1 MDYEKRKRSLVNVAF
16 GGMILLAVYLAIK
29 YVFGLMTPFLLAFIF
44 AYVLH
49 RPAVWIAG
57 KAGVAYKPMALILVL
72 LFYCV
77 IVLLAALLGANLVS
91 NTIKL
96 VSALP
101 EFYTTKIVPALSSL
115 FNRMEQ
121 ALSGLDPV
129 ILEGLNTLGDRYVET
144 LGQMVSSISM
154 ELVSLLS
161 GLASSLPALFVKIV
175 LMIISTFFIAGDY
188 DHLMGFAARQLPAK
202 AKALIRQIN
211 AYVVGTLLVCIRS
224 YLLIMSITFVELAVG
239 LTVLRIPYSVLIALL
254 ISVFDI
260 LPVLGTG
267 GIMIPWVVIDVIL
280 GNYSLAL
287 GLLVLY
293 LIITVI
299 RNIIEP
305 KIVGKQIGLH
315 PVITL
320 ASMFVGVQLLG
331 VWGLF
336 GFPIGLSLLRH
347 LNDTGTVK
355 IFR

>member
-16 GGMILLAVYLAIK
+16 GGMILLTVYLAIK

-77 IVLLAALLGANLVS
+77 IGLLAALLGANLVS

-211 AYVVGTLLVCIRS
+211 G
-224 YLLIMSITFVELAVG
+224 
-239 LTVLRIPYSVLIALL
+239 
-254 ISVFDI
+254 
-260 LPVLGTG
+260 
-267 GIMIPWVVIDVIL
+267 
-280 GNYSLAL
+280 
-287 GLLVLY
+287 
-293 LIITVI
+293 
-299 RNIIEP
+299 
-305 KIVGKQIGLH
+305 
-315 PVITL
+315 
-320 ASMFVGVQLLG
+320 
-331 VWGLF
+331 
-336 GFPIGLSLLRH
+336 
-347 LNDTGTVK
+347 
-355 IFR
+355 

>member
-16 GGMILLAVYLAIK
+16 GGLIILAVYLAVK
-29 YVFGLMTPFLLAFIF
+29 YLFGMVSPFLLAFLF
-44 AYVLH
+44 AYGLH
-49 RPAVWIAG
+49 RPAVWAG
-57 KAGVAYKPMALILVL
+57 NKTGLGYKPMALLMVL

-77 IVLLAALLGANLVS
+77 IGLLAALLGVNLVS
-91 NTIKL
+91 NTVKL

-101 EFYTTKIVPALSSL
+101 DFYTSRMAPTLSSL
-115 FNRMEQ
+115 FNRIEM

-129 ILEGLNTLGDRYVET
+129 ILDGLDGVGRQYVES
-144 LGQMVSSISM
+144 LGQMISSLSM
-154 ELVSLLS
+154 KVFSALS
-161 GLASSLPALFVKIV
+161 GLASSLPSQFIRIV

-188 DHLMGFAARQLPAK
+188 DRLMGFAARQLSERSK
-202 AKALIRQIN
+202 DLIRQIN
-211 AYVVGTLLVCIRS
+211 TYVVGTLLVCLRS
-224 YLLIMSITFVELAVG
+224 YLLIMTITFAELAVG
-239 LTVLRIPYSVLIALL
+239 LTILGIPYSVLIALA
-254 ISVFDI
+254 ISVFDV

-267 GIMIPWVVIDVIL
+267 GVMIPWVVINVIL
-280 GNYSLAL
+280 GNYALAL

-315 PVITL
+315 PVLTL
-320 ASMFVGVQLLG
+320 ASMFVGVQLMG

-347 LNDTGTVK
+347 LNDTGIVK
-355 IFR
+355 VFK